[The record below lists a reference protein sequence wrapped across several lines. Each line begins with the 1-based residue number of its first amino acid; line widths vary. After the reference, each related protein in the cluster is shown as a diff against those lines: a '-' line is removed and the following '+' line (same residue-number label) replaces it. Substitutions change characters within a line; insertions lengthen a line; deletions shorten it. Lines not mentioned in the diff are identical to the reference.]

1 MEMKPTLPPSWLKK
15 LTGIITDLT
24 PPERPLRLAILGI
37 GHELRGDDAA
47 GLSVV
52 RQLGE
57 QFVPCS
63 VLRIPY
69 QDDGRQYATRNT
81 QYDWLILDGGPAP
94 ENQTGA
100 LRHFRP
106 DLVVMVDAAQ
116 MDMPPGTVAWLDM
129 AQIDGVSA
137 VTHLLPLNMLAR
149 YLDHELGCAVGMIG
163 IQPAQTE
170 MLAELSG
177 VVETAVNQIVTHL
190 ADLAYDTAVQPT

>member
-1 MEMKPTLPPSWLKK
+1 LPPSWLKK
-15 LTGIITDLT
+15 LTGIISRLSSS
-24 PPERPLRLAILGI
+24 ERPLRIAILGI

-47 GLSVV
+47 GLAVARRLV
-52 RQLGE
+52 E
-57 QFVPCS
+57 QRNAYCVMRNGQQDTTHY
-63 VLRIPY
+63 VLRTTY
-69 QDDGRQYATRNT
+69 
-81 QYDWLILDGGPAP
+81 YDCLVLDGGPAP

>member
-1 MEMKPTLPPSWLKK
+1 MEMKPTSPPSWLNK
-15 LTGIITDLT
+15 LTGIITSLT
-24 PPERPLRLAILGI
+24 PRERPLRLAILGI

-47 GLSVV
+47 GLAVV
-52 RQLGE
+52 RKLGE

-81 QYDWLILDGGPAP
+81 QYDCLVLDGGPAP

-100 LRHFRP
+100 LRQFGP

-116 MDMPPGTVAWLDM
+116 MDAPPGTVAWLDLEE
-129 AQIDGVSA
+129 IDGVSA

-149 YLDHELGCAVGMIG
+149 YLVHELNCVVGMIG

-170 MLAELSG
+170 VLAELSV
-177 VVETAVNQIVTHL
+177 VVETAVVDIVTYL
-190 ADLAYDTAVQPT
+190 SATDGKLSCKA

>member
-1 MEMKPTLPPSWLKK
+1 
-15 LTGIITDLT
+15 
-24 PPERPLRLAILGI
+24 LAILGI

-47 GLSVV
+47 GLAVV

-81 QYDWLILDGGPAP
+81 QYDCLVLDGGPAP

-100 LRHFRP
+100 LRRFQP
-106 DLVVMVDAAQ
+106 DLVIMVDAAQ
-116 MDMPPGTVAWLDM
+116 MDAPPGTVAWLDLEE
-129 AQIDGVSA
+129 IDGVSA

-149 YLDHELGCAVGMIG
+149 YLVHELDCAVGMIG

-170 MLAELSG
+170 VLAELSD
-177 VVETAVNQIVTHL
+177 VVETAVGDIVTNL
-190 ADLAYDTAVQPT
+190 KPFSEKLTTDLTDQTDRHG